1 MADYPDSTKHSI
13 GDLVLKIHD
22 LENKLTGLKG
32 RGAESVKPLRAIAD
46 LLDPNQ
52 GIQYSL
58 VATTDSHFA
67 TTDSTYRSGHRI
79 VIGGENYPA
88 LPYPN
93 NLKEL
98 LQEIFETQQELRNLK
113 RLLDN
118 AKQRARKN

>member
-1 MADYPDSTKHSI
+1 MADYANSTKHSI
-13 GDLVLKIHD
+13 GELVLKIYD
-22 LENKLTGLKG
+22 LENKLTELKG
-32 RGAESVKPLRAIAD
+32 RGAEFVKPLRALAD

-52 GIQYSL
+52 RIPSRL

-67 TTDSTYRSGHRI
+67 TTDSTYRTGHRI

-98 LQEIFETQQELRNLK
+98 LQEIFETQQELRNLE
-113 RLLDN
+113 RLLD
-118 AKQRARKN
+118 KR